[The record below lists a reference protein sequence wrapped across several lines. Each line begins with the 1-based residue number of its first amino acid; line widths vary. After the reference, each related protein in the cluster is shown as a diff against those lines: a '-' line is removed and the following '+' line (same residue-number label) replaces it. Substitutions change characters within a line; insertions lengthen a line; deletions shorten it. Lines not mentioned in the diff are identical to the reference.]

1 MKRDEA
7 LEHFRSNPNL
17 YRASAYVSA
26 GILTNADFAHL
37 QMTLQPKQPKRIR
50 WNHES
55 DGRRGI
61 MRRVKR
67 QTIITWIDPAPDG
80 WLQRQTEFLTTTAL

>member
-1 MKRDEA
+1 MNRKEA
-7 LEHFRSNPNL
+7 LEHFKSNPNL

-26 GILTNADFAHL
+26 GILTNADYVKL
-37 QMTLQPKQPKRIR
+37 QMAHRPKPKRIR

-61 MRRVKR
+61 MRRVKG

-80 WLQRQTEFLTTTAL
+80 WMQRQSALLSR